1 MKYLPQEIESKY
13 LIPSVRKEIVLFLK
27 EKGWNNK
34 SIAKVLNITEA
45 AVSQYLHNKRVNWQI
60 PEKFRLLIREKLN
73 TQNINTK
80 SIYYLIEDLKKCGL
94 LCLLHE
100 FYDDID
106 ENCNICRR

>member
-34 SIAKVLNITEA
+34 KIAKALNITEA
-45 AVSQYLHNKRVNWQI
+45 AVSQYLHNKRVNWKI
-60 PEKFRLLIREKLN
+60 PEKFRILIREKLDIN
-73 TQNINTK
+73 NINPE
-80 SIYYLIEDLKKCGL
+80 SLYYLIEDLKKCGL

-100 FYDDID
+100 MYDDIEIGCD
-106 ENCNICRR
+106 ICRR